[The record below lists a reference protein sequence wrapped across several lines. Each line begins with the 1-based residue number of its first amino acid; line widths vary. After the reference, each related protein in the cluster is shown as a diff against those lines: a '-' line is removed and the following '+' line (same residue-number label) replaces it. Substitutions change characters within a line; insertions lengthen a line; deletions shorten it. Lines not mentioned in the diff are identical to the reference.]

1 MRWGVEHGSVAVDS
15 QPLEV
20 LVLGEEDVDTANVVR
35 VVVVRVAGA
44 WLSSLCIYNF
54 KQSDRHLYKGDP
66 TIKSSKLSPS
76 TSQAATAI
84 PKPSPI

>member
-1 MRWGVEHGSVAVDS
+1 MRWRVEHGSVAVDP

-20 LVLGEEDVDTANVVR
+20 LVLGEEDVDTADVVR

-44 WLSSLCIYNF
+44 WLSSLCIYNLRPR
-54 KQSDRHLYKGDP
+54 DRHLYKGDP

>member
-1 MRWGVEHGSVAVDS
+1 MRWRVEHGSVAVDP

-44 WLSSLCIYNF
+44 
-54 KQSDRHLYKGDP
+54 
-66 TIKSSKLSPS
+66 
-76 TSQAATAI
+76 
-84 PKPSPI
+84 

>member
-1 MRWGVEHGSVAVDS
+1 MRWRVEHGGVAVDP

-44 WLSSLCIYNF
+44 
-54 KQSDRHLYKGDP
+54 
-66 TIKSSKLSPS
+66 
-76 TSQAATAI
+76 
-84 PKPSPI
+84 